1 MTSGAGGQPGSDR
14 RRREVGGDHPKT
26 TTVWLLVATMLALGC
41 ARSDWI
47 DRTLVTENVTGVWFG
62 TEGGPSPR
70 ELFLELQQQGARVT
84 GIMRMLGT
92 TNPGPY
98 SGPIG
103 GSVAGDTLTLKDP
116 RGEYQIETTVE
127 GETMTGRMVGP
138 LGVRF
143 ISLRRTS
150 PSTQPS
156 SPPR

>member
-1 MTSGAGGQPGSDR
+1 MDP
-14 RRREVGGDHPKT
+14 
-26 TTVWLLVATMLALGC
+26 
-41 ARSDWI
+41 
-47 DRTLVTENVTGVWFG
+47 TLVTADVIGVWCG
-62 TEGGPSPR
+62 AEGGPSPR
-70 ELFLELQQQGARVT
+70 ELFLELEQRGARVT

-92 TNPGPY
+92 TQPGPY
-98 SGPIG
+98 RGPIG